1 MEITGVEI
9 SQYRYCHNQ
18 ARHLATVCMTM
29 PDRIITMFCRV
40 DLPED
45 EAPVRRTD
53 AFMRDAARQLLRMPE
68 FRSGDNSVAF
78 PPANLSEPSPSLA

>member
-68 FRSGDNSVAF
+68 FRSGETPIAML
-78 PPANLSEPSPSLA
+78 PGTLPEPSPSLA